1 VRAEVIG
8 ALAER
13 AVASA
18 APAILRRLESEQD
31 EFVREAS
38 LRALARLEG

>member
-1 VRAEVIG
+1 VRAEVIST
-8 ALAER
+8 LAER
-13 AVASA
+13 GVASA
-18 APAILRRLESEQD
+18 VPAILRRLESEQD